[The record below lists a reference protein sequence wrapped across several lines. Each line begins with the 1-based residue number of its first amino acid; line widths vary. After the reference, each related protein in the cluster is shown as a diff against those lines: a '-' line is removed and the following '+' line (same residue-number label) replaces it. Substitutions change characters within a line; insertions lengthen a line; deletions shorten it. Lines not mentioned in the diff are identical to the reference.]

1 MKVLVGVKRVID
13 WAVKIRVKPDGTGVV
28 KQNVKHSMNN
38 FCEIAVEEAIRL
50 KEKKIAKEV
59 IALSIGPKESNETIR
74 TALAM
79 GSDYGQTAAMLA
91 GQLDWPQATQLFSLD
106 HQGDKAMIEREIDG
120 GLESL
125 EIITP
130 AVLSVDLR
138 INEPRY
144 ATLPN
149 IMKAKK
155 KKVKKTDPKKLGVD
169 VTPTMTTIKVSEPPK
184 RASGIVVDDVDAL
197 IGKLKDDGLI

>member
-1 MKVLVGVKRVID
+1 M
-13 WAVKIRVKPDGTGVV
+13 
-28 KQNVKHSMNN
+28 
-38 FCEIAVEEAIRL
+38 
-50 KEKKIAKEV
+50 
-59 IALSIGPKESNETIR
+59 
-74 TALAM
+74 
-79 GSDYGQTAAMLA
+79 
-91 GQLDWPQATQLFSLD
+91 D

-125 EIITP
+125 EIVTP

-169 VTPTMTTIKVSEPPK
+169 TTPTMTTIKVSEPPK

>member
-1 MKVLVGVKRVID
+1 MG
-13 WAVKIRVKPDGTGVV
+13 
-28 KQNVKHSMNN
+28 
-38 FCEIAVEEAIRL
+38 
-50 KEKKIAKEV
+50 EKKIAKEV

-79 GSDYGQTAAMLA
+79 GCDRGVHVQCDQATLDALTPLQVSKIFAKVVEEEGTDLVIVGKQSIDSDYGQTAAMLA
-91 GQLDWPQATQLFSLD
+91 GQLDWPQATQLFSLN

-125 EIITP
+125 EIVTP

-149 IMKAKK
+149 IMQA

-169 VTPTMTTIKVSEPPK
+169 TTPTMTTIKVSEPPK